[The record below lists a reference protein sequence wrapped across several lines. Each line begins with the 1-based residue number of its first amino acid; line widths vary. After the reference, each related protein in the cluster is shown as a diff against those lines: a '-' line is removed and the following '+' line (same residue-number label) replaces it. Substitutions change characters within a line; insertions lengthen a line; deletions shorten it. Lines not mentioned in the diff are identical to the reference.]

1 MTTAIIGANG
11 QLGQDLCKVFGAQGD
26 EVVGL
31 NHGQMEITRID
42 SVREALQA
50 VRPRLVVNTA
60 AMHQVES
67 CEAHPGRAF
76 TVNAIGA
83 RNLAEV
89 CSHIDAV
96 LVHISTDYVFDGN
109 QDHPYTENDPPLP
122 LNVYGNSKLAGEHF
136 VRTRTARHFVIRVSG
151 LYGHAPCRAKG
162 GLNFVELMLKL
173 AGERPQVRVVDNEV
187 LTPTFTLDLAR
198 QVAHLARSDAFGL
211 YHATAAG
218 DCSWYAFAR
227 EIFRLAG
234 LTTPLQVAHPD
245 EFPAKAPRPLY
256 SVLANQGL
264 QEHGLD
270 ILLPWREGLAEYF
283 ASR

>member
-31 NHGQMEITRID
+31 NHDQMEITRID

-67 CEAHPGRAF
+67 CEEHPAEAF

>member
-31 NHGQMEITRID
+31 NHDQMEITRID

-67 CEAHPGRAF
+67 CEAHPDRAF

-136 VRTRTARHFVIRVSG
+136 VRTRTARHFVSRVSG

-162 GLNFVELMLKL
+162 GWNFVELMLKL

>member
-11 QLGQDLCKVFGAQGD
+11 QLGQDLCKVFGAQGG

-67 CEAHPGRAF
+67 CEEHPAEAF

>member
-31 NHGQMEITRID
+31 NHDRMEIAQID
-42 SVREALQA
+42 SVREALKA
-50 VRPRLVVNTA
+50 VRPKLVLNTA
-60 AMHQVES
+60 AMHQVEA
-67 CEAHPGRAF
+67 CEANPARAF

-89 CSHIDAV
+89 CTDIDAA

-109 QDHPYTENDPPLP
+109 QDHPYTENDTPLP

-136 VRTRTARHFVIRVSG
+136 VRTRTARHFVVRVSG
-151 LYGHAPCRAKG
+151 LYGHSPCRAKG

-187 LTPTFTLDLAR
+187 LTPTFTLEVAR
-198 QVAHLARSDAFGL
+198 QVAKLARSDAYGL
-211 YHATAAG
+211 YHATALG
-218 DCSWYAFAR
+218 DCSWYEFAR

-234 LTTPLQVAHPD
+234 LTTPLHVADPN
-245 EFPAKAPRPLY
+245 EFPAKVPRPLY

-270 ILLPWREGLAEYF
+270 ILRPWREGLAEYF